1 MKNIFVR
8 PRPVPTL
15 LALLVV
21 LLMLLL
27 SNYLALHKFNRL
39 NQHISSI
46 YNDRLL
52 PASYLFNLHDQ
63 LYHQKMISPRQVGD
77 QHYRERIQAIQD
89 SMARVM
95 KDYEATYLTRLEKE
109 QWRYFRQSLDQF
121 HQAQAQLMVGTT
133 PDRSLSLELER
144 EFYQANRYLSDL
156 IALQLRE
163 GGALKDAS
171 QSLVGGSVI
180 QSYLQISLV
189 IILCVIGYA
198 LYRLY
203 NVRRM
208 QGGRHLYN

>member
-1 MKNIFVR
+1 
-8 PRPVPTL
+8 
-15 LALLVV
+15 
-21 LLMLLL
+21 
-27 SNYLALHKFNRL
+27 
-39 NQHISSI
+39 
-46 YNDRLL
+46 
-52 PASYLFNLHDQ
+52 
-63 LYHQKMISPRQVGD
+63 
-77 QHYRERIQAIQD
+77 
-89 SMARVM
+89 MARVM

-121 HQAQAQLMVGTT
+121 HQAQAQLVVGTT

-208 QGGRHLYN
+208 HDGRHLYN